1 MNKTLEC
8 VVMAATNQSSL
19 NKSEIDFLESNLEN
33 CSVENRYF
41 VGYFN
46 GKRDQFEHMLE
57 SFLLSSSTYFVKKA
71 LHSKDLNHKRFS
83 KNGGQFFCIF
93 N

>member
-46 GKRDQFEHMLE
+46 GKRDQFKDMLE